1 MPYRIYVPPDVFS
14 EIKQLPG
21 HIRQRIK
28 RFVDSLV
35 DEMRPSRSTILN
47 FPTENET
54 DDEDDQFVNTFEL
67 RRYRLDDWRVV
78 YAIDEELEMIYIL
91 AVRKRPPY
99 DYDDLDELIA
109 QLL

>member
-1 MPYRIYVPPDVFS
+1 MPYRIYVPPDVLS
-14 EIKQLPG
+14 DVKQLPG
-21 HIRQRIK
+21 HVRQRIK
-28 RFVDSLV
+28 RFVDSLA
-35 DEMRPSRSTILN
+35 DEMRPSRSIILES
-47 FPTENET
+47 PTESET
-54 DDEDDQFVNTFEL
+54 DDEDEQFANMFEL

-78 YAIDEELEMIYIL
+78 YAIDEQLEMIYIL